1 MITKVFDDKNVS
13 QRMFKYV
20 FSIQELLMLKNIQ
33 PCRSF
38 DQPFIAWQK
47 FS

>member
-20 FSIQELLMLKNIQ
+20 FFYPRTVDAKKYPAL
-33 PCRSF
+33 
-38 DQPFIAWQK
+38 QK
-47 FS
+47 F